1 MSSLLW
7 GPVGVTGPHALVESS
22 MSMFFRVAVAAVP
35 GGLGAGLLAHLW
47 EEQRRYQADCVPE
60 TIGSCLNLGFFLLP
74 FGPLA
79 VTVAVWLTLWVSGV
93 RWAGL
98 SALLGAVIAAGG
110 VLLEQGMHTRWTPP
124 AVWLAMVLGA
134 VGFAAGV
141 LVVTAR
147 LSPLIRV
154 GLALVLLAPLA
165 VFPAL
170 RKETRRDSDEK
181 AFASLEIPLLV
192 PQVPGYAIG
201 WAAAFPEDDRLR
213 ITLVREKHLIYVSVI
228 DLPDDFAPPQHCG
241 PLVAE
246 LMGRPPDPPL
256 ETGCRQL
263 GPDHWARVERDDEVH
278 LVRREGA
285 LVLVD
290 PSDAPAEDVAKA
302 ATTLTVLTP
311 QRLAQL
317 ANP

>member
-1 MSSLLW
+1 
-7 GPVGVTGPHALVESS
+7 

-93 RWAGL
+93 RWAAL

-213 ITLVREKHLIYVSVI
+213 ITLVREKQRIYVSVI

-246 LMGRPPDPPL
+246 IVLERPPDPPL

>member
-1 MSSLLW
+1 MW
-7 GPVGVTGPHALVESS
+7 GPVAVTGPHALVESS
-22 MSMFFRVAVAAVP
+22 MNMFFRMAVAAVP

-47 EEQRRYQADCVPE
+47 QAQRRYQADCVPE
-60 TIGSCLNLGFFLLP
+60 TIASCLNLGLFVLP

-79 VTVAVWLTLWVSGV
+79 VTVAVWLTLWVAGV
-93 RWAGL
+93 KWAGL

-141 LVVTAR
+141 LVVTAK
-147 LSPLIRV
+147 LSPLVRV

-170 RKETRRDSDEK
+170 RKETRRVSDEK
-181 AFASLEIPLLV
+181 AFASLRIPLLV

-201 WAAAFPEDDRLR
+201 WAAAFPEDDSLGM
-213 ITLVREKHLIYVSVI
+213 TLVREKYLISVFVI
-228 DLPDDFAPPQHCG
+228 DLPDDFAPPRHCG

-246 LMGRPPDPPL
+246 LVLERPPDPPL
-256 ETGCRQL
+256 ETGCQQL
-263 GPDHWARVERDDEVH
+263 GPDRWTRVESSGEVH
-278 LVRREGA
+278 LVRREGT
-285 LVLVD
+285 LVLVS
-290 PSDAPAEDVAKA
+290 PLDAPAEDVAKA

-317 ANP
+317 ANS

>member
-1 MSSLLW
+1 MN
-7 GPVGVTGPHALVESS
+7 
-22 MSMFFRVAVAAVP
+22 MFFRMAVAAVP
-35 GGLGAGLLAHLW
+35 GGLGAGLLTHLW
-47 EEQRRYQADCVPE
+47 QAQRRYQAECVPE
-60 TIGSCLNLGFFLLP
+60 TIGSCLNLGLFVLP

-147 LSPLIRV
+147 LSPLVRV

-213 ITLVREKHLIYVSVI
+213 MTLVREKHLISVFVI

-263 GPDHWARVERDDEVH
+263 GRDHWARVERDDEVH

-290 PSDAPAEDVAKA
+290 PLDAPAEDVAKA